1 MEVTGIII
9 IRRVGSTR
17 ESSFKDLHGMLG
29 MLGGLIGLQYILQTE
44 SSRFGLH
51 KSFKFGLHKSSKLG

>member
-29 MLGGLIGLQYILQTE
+29 GLIGLQYILQTE
-44 SSRFGLH
+44 S
-51 KSFKFGLHKSSKLG
+51 FKFVLHKSSKLG

>member
-29 MLGGLIGLQYILQTE
+29 MLGGIIGLQYILQTE
-44 SSRFGLH
+44 SS
-51 KSFKFGLHKSSKLG
+51 KFVLHKSSKLG